1 MNDDKKKKRYCV
13 EDDDEDVIDKME
25 NNDLRTRTTIIRQAF
40 ADNPR
45 VSITNEASHLVRTS
59 GWMDVYID
67 GVRIKNCTW
76 NENLDDIIAGSVD
89 RIHGVRIIE
98 TIQKELLKKPEDR
111 AQPCGTPYCKKSAV
125 KNGLCYDCEIL
136 ISVGLDNFYDPRI
149 TFDPDRGGGS
159 GGDITTDP
167 GFTSTHP
174 INEVPYLLDDV
185 ETEFLSGG
193 DIGAPVA
200 RPLDGSSYA
209 CGECGDTI
217 PDVRVYVDG
226 MHYHGTCTPVLGV
239 RVPEPSKRAQLMLQ
253 RARTAAAAEVR
264 AHLEAGRDVYG
275 RRAKTAYK
283 VTIAIAVI
291 AAHGPRG
298 SK

>member
-59 GWMDVYID
+59 KWMDVYID

-89 RIHGVRIIE
+89 RQRGVKIIE

-185 ETEFLSGG
+185 ETEFPSGG
-193 DIGAPVA
+193 DIGETVA
-200 RPLDGSSYA
+200 RPLDVSSYA
-209 CGECGDTI
+209 CGGC
-217 PDVRVYVDG
+217 G
-226 MHYHGTCTPVLGV
+226 MHYHGTCTPVPGV

-275 RRAKTAYK
+275 RRDKTAYK

-291 AAHGPRG
+291 AANETRKEKP
-298 SK
+298 